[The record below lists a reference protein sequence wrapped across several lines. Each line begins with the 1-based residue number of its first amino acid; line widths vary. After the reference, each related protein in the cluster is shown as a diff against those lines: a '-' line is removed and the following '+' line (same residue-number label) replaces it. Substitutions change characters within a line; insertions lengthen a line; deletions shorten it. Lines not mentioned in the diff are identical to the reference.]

1 MEKPEIVIC
10 LSGGV
15 VQSVYASDPNAEVR
29 VVDWDAD
36 LEDSD
41 LPGVVVVKFRGR
53 SAAAY
58 VSQLDCEPLAN
69 LAGSDIEQAIEAAEG
84 LPC

>member
-1 MEKPEIVIC
+1 MQ
-10 LSGGV
+10 GV
-15 VQSVYASDPNAEVR
+15 YSSEVSADVH

-69 LAGSDIEQAIEAAEG
+69 LAGSDIEQAIEAAEC

>member
-10 LSGGV
+10 QSGGV
-15 VQSVYASDPNAEVR
+15 VQSVYASDLKVEVR

-58 VSQLDCEPLAN
+58 VSQIECEPLAN
-69 LAGSDIEQAIEAAEG
+69 LAGSDIEQAIEASEG